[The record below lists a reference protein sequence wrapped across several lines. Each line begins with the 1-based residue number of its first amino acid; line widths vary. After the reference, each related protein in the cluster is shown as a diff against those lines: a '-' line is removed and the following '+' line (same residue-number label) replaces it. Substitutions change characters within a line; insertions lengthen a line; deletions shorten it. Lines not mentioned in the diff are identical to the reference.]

1 MVQWN
6 SKGRNPLLPPE
17 VLVPDGEPH
26 VFGDRL
32 YVYGSWDTQKNDYC
46 SGEYYV
52 VSTDDMLQWTVH
64 PLAFSLKDIPW
75 HGKRKT
81 YPTVDMDIRDPA
93 PFFRN
98 MLRDMKVPM
107 DWIPRFLRP
116 GKIPLGKHINI
127 REDQLYAPDCAFRDG
142 KYYLYFCTR
151 SYIEGVAVSDQPE
164 GPFRDA
170 VQLPCGGIDPA
181 VFVDED
187 GKAYYYWGQFRANG
201 VELNSDMLGFSK
213 ENVKERIITEEEH
226 GFHEGSSMRKRNG
239 IYYFI
244 YPCVFREGRPSC
256 LAYATSDHPLGPFTY
271 RGIIVDNAKCD
282 PKSWNIHGSIEC
294 FRGQWY
300 VFYHRSSKN
309 SGCRRRLCVEPIT
322 FNEDGTINEVKM
334 TSIGAGAPFDL
345 GEIIQGWR
353 ACEVEGG
360 AYIDGTDLIMPRGSK
375 AVFRYIKTDRPV
387 KNVIVRQKEPA
398 EIMVFLSGTEAKAA
412 APGLHEICIESSR
425 DTVVHSLCFEE

>member
-81 YPTVDMDIRDPA
+81 YPTVDVDIRDPA

-345 GEIIQGWR
+345 GETIEGWR

-360 AYIDGTDLIMPRGSK
+360 AYIDGTDLIMPAGSR
-375 AVFRYIKTDRPV
+375 AIFRYIRTERPV
-387 KNVIVRQKEPA
+387 NNVIIRQKENA
-398 EIMVFLSGTEAKAA
+398 EIKTFLGGTEAKAA
-412 APGLHEICIESSR
+412 APGLHEILIESSG
-425 DTVVHSLCFEE
+425 DTVVHSLCFA